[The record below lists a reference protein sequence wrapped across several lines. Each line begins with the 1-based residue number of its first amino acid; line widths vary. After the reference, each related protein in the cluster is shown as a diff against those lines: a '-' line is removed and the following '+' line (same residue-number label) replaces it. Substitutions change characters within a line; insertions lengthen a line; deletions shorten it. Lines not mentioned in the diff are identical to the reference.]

1 MAKVDR
7 FSMHSLY
14 SPVSW
19 DSPVRKAWRCVCDGD
34 QAGQLSRLP
43 MGAPTAP
50 LTLPNLRLQTPRWS
64 APIPLWPLSWRG
76 PGMWL
81 SSTKGCPNS
90 AFLRLRALCRPTLQS
105 FAPCF
110 SPSTGFFYSPD
121 LHSPGEGELRRS
133 HRETVVSALRA
144 KLASQDRESPVLPLP
159 SGGSAHLQQRHD
171 RLAPGD
177 LSAF

>member
-1 MAKVDR
+1 MCGMETRQD
-7 FSMHSLY
+7 SSL
-14 SPVSW
+14 V
-19 DSPVRKAWRCVCDGD
+19 
-34 QAGQLSRLP
+34 LS

-50 LTLPNLRLQTPRWS
+50 LTLPNLDLQSPRWS
-64 APIPLWPLSWRG
+64 APIPLWPLSWHG

-105 FAPCF
+105 SAPCS

-133 HRETVVSALRA
+133 LRETVVSGLRA

-159 SGGSAHLQQRHD
+159 SGGSAHPQQRHD
-171 RLAPGD
+171 RLAPGE
-177 LSAF
+177 LSIF